1 MIDNY
6 IGSVDNEHHVTE
18 YTLSTG
24 KVITLTEEEADE
36 LCQYID
42 KAKYAALVESL
53 EIEVASLEEENSDL
67 HEEKDELENQVNKL
81 LGANK
86 SFPATP
92 GICVRYN
99 TSLDRLVEIFK
110 SLNARANPSIM
121 INIKKLSACNTA
133 LSVVINNTIYNVL
146 VPDYT
151 DPESLEKYLRD
162 SLGSHTYSLN
172 VLDK

>member
-1 MIDNY
+1 MITDY
-6 IGSVDNEHHVTE
+6 IGSNDTEHHVTE

-24 KVITLTEEEADE
+24 KVITITEEEADE
-36 LCQYID
+36 LCQFID
-42 KAKYAALVESL
+42 KANYAALVESL
-53 EIEVASLEEENSDL
+53 EIEVESLEEENSDL

-86 SFPATP
+86 SISSNP

-121 INIKKLSACNTA
+121 INIRKLNACNTA

>member
-1 MIDNY
+1 MITNY
-6 IGSVDNEHHVTE
+6 VGSNDTEHHITE
-18 YTLSTG
+18 YTLTTG
-24 KVITLTEEEADE
+24 KVVTLTEDEADE
-36 LCQYID
+36 LCQFID
-42 KAKYAALVESL
+42 KTKYASLVDALEAEVESL
-53 EIEVASLEEENSDL
+53 DEENSSL
-67 HEEKDELENQVNKL
+67 HTEVKELENQVNKL

-86 SFPATP
+86 SIPTNP

-99 TSLDRLVEIFK
+99 TSLDRLAEIFK

-121 INIKKLSACNTA
+121 INIRKLNACNTA

-151 DPESLEKYLRD
+151 HTESLEKYLRD
-162 SLGSHTYSLN
+162 TLGSHTYSLN

>member
-1 MIDNY
+1 MITDY
-6 IGSVDNEHHVTE
+6 IGSNDTEHHVTK

-24 KVITLTEEEADE
+24 KIVTLTEEEADE
-36 LCQYID
+36 LCQFID
-42 KAKYAALVESL
+42 KANYAALVESL
-53 EIEVASLEEENSDL
+53 EIEVESLDEENSSL
-67 HEEKDELENQVNKL
+67 HEEVKELENQVTKL
-81 LGANK
+81 RGANK

-110 SLNARANPSIM
+110 SLNVRANPSIM
-121 INIKKLSACNTA
+121 INIRKLSACNTT

-146 VPDYT
+146 VADYT

>member
-1 MIDNY
+1 MITDY
-6 IGSVDNEHHVTE
+6 IGSNNTEHHVTE
-18 YTLSTG
+18 YTFSTG

-36 LCQYID
+36 LCQHID
-42 KAKYAALVESL
+42 KANYAALVESL
-53 EIEVASLEEENSDL
+53 EAEVESLEEENSEL
-67 HEEKDELENQVNKL
+67 HEEKNELKNQVNKL

-92 GICVRYN
+92 SICVRYN

-146 VPDYT
+146 VADYT
-151 DPESLEKYLRD
+151 DPESLEIHLRE
-162 SLGSHTYSLN
+162 LLCSHKYSLN

>member
-1 MIDNY
+1 MITDY
-6 IGSVDNEHHVTE
+6 IGSNDTEHHVTE

-24 KVITLTEEEADE
+24 KVITLTEEEVDE

-42 KAKYAALVESL
+42 KTNFASLVESL
-53 EIEVASLEEENSDL
+53 EIEVASLLEEKDEL

-92 GICVRYN
+92 GICVRYS

-121 INIKKLSACNTA
+121 INIKKLNTCNTT

-151 DPESLEKYLRD
+151 DPVELEKYLRD

>member
-1 MIDNY
+1 MITDY
-6 IGSVDNEHHVTE
+6 IGSNNTEHHVTE

-36 LCQYID
+36 LCQFID
-42 KAKYAALVESL
+42 KANYAALVESL

-92 GICVRYN
+92 GVCVRYN
-99 TSLDRLVEIFK
+99 TSLDRLAEIFN

-121 INIKKLSACNTA
+121 INIRKLSACNTV

-146 VPDYT
+146 VADYT
-151 DPESLEKYLRD
+151 DPEGLEKYLRD
-162 SLGSHTYSLN
+162 LLGSHTYSLN

>member
-1 MIDNY
+1 MITDY
-6 IGSVDNEHHVTE
+6 IGSNDTEHHVTE

-36 LCQYID
+36 LCQFID
-42 KAKYAALVESL
+42 KANYAALVESL
-53 EIEVASLEEENSDL
+53 EIEVESLEEENSSL
-67 HEEKDELENQVNKL
+67 HLENNVLENQVNKL

-99 TSLDRLVEIFK
+99 TSLDRIAEIFN

-121 INIKKLSACNTA
+121 INIRKLNACNTA

-146 VPDYT
+146 VADYT
-151 DPESLEKYLRD
+151 DPEGLEKYLRD
-162 SLGSHTYSLN
+162 LLGSHTYSLN
-172 VLDK
+172 ILDK

>member
-1 MIDNY
+1 MITNY
-6 IGSVDNEHHVTE
+6 IGSKDSEHHVTE

-36 LCQYID
+36 LCQFID
-42 KAKYAALVESL
+42 KAKYATLVESL

-67 HEEKDELENQVNKL
+67 HGEKDELENQVNKL

-92 GICVRYN
+92 GVCVRYN
-99 TSLDRLVEIFK
+99 TSLDRIVEIFN

-121 INIKKLSACNTA
+121 INIRKLNACNTA
-133 LSVVINNTIYNVL
+133 LSVVINNTIY
-146 VPDYT
+146 
-151 DPESLEKYLRD
+151 
-162 SLGSHTYSLN
+162 
-172 VLDK
+172 

>member
-1 MIDNY
+1 MNSLY
-6 IGSVDNEHHVTE
+6 IGSKDKEHHVTE
-18 YTLSTG
+18 YTLTTG
-24 KVITLTEEEADE
+24 KVITLTEDEADE
-36 LCQYID
+36 LCQFID
-42 KAKYAALVESL
+42 KTNYASLVESL
-53 EIEVASLEEENSDL
+53 EIEVESLEEENSDL
-67 HEEKDELENQVNKL
+67 HEENDKLENQVNKL

-99 TSLDRLVEIFK
+99 TSLDRLAEIFN

-121 INIKKLSACNTA
+121 INIRKLNACNTA

-146 VPDYT
+146 VADYT
-151 DPESLEKYLRD
+151 DPKSLEKYLRD

>member
-1 MIDNY
+1 MITNY
-6 IGSVDNEHHVTE
+6 IGSNDTEHHVTE

-36 LCQYID
+36 LCQFID
-42 KAKYAALVESL
+42 KANYAALVESL
-53 EIEVASLEEENSDL
+53 EIEVASLEEENSSL
-67 HEEKDELENQVNKL
+67 HLEVNVLENQVNKL

-92 GICVRYN
+92 GVCVRYN
-99 TSLDRLVEIFK
+99 TSLDRLAEIFN

-121 INIKKLSACNTA
+121 INIRKLNACNTA

-146 VPDYT
+146 VADYT
-151 DPESLEKYLRD
+151 DPEGLEKYLRNL
-162 SLGSHTYSLN
+162 LGSHTYSLN
-172 VLDK
+172 ILDK

>member
-1 MIDNY
+1 MITDY
-6 IGSVDNEHHVTE
+6 IGSNDTEHHVTE

-42 KAKYAALVESL
+42 KANYASLVESL
-53 EIEVASLEEENSDL
+53 ETEVESLDEENSTL
-67 HEEKDELENQVNKL
+67 HQEVEDLENQVNKL

-99 TSLDRLVEIFK
+99 TSLDRLVEIFN

-121 INIKKLSACNTA
+121 INIRKLNACNTA

-146 VPDYT
+146 VADCT
-151 DPESLEKYLRD
+151 DPESLEKHLRGL
-162 SLGSHTYSLN
+162 LGSHTYSLN

>member
-1 MIDNY
+1 MIDIY

-42 KAKYAALVESL
+42 KANYAALVESL
-53 EIEVASLEEENSDL
+53 ETEVESLNEENLDL
-67 HEEKDELENQVNKL
+67 REEKDELENQVNKL

-121 INIKKLSACNTA
+121 INIKRLNACNTA

>member
-1 MIDNY
+1 MITDY
-6 IGSVDNEHHVTE
+6 IGSNDTEHHVTE

-24 KVITLTEEEADE
+24 KVITITEEEADE
-36 LCQYID
+36 LCQFID
-42 KAKYAALVESL
+42 KANYAALVESL
-53 EIEVASLEEENSDL
+53 EIEVASLE
-67 HEEKDELENQVNKL
+67 EEKDELENQVNKL

-86 SFPATP
+86 SFTATP
-92 GICVRYN
+92 GICVRYS

-121 INIKKLSACNTA
+121 INIRKLNACNTA

-151 DPESLEKYLRD
+151 HTESLEKYLRD

>member
-1 MIDNY
+1 MITNY
-6 IGSVDNEHHVTE
+6 VGSNDTEHHVTE

-24 KVITLTEEEADE
+24 KVVTLTEDEADE
-36 LCQYID
+36 LCQFID
-42 KAKYAALVESL
+42 KTNYASLVESL
-53 EIEVASLEEENSDL
+53 EVEVESLDEENSSL
-67 HEEKDELENQVNKL
+67 HQEVDELQNQVNKL

-121 INIKKLSACNTA
+121 INIRKLNACNTA

-146 VPDYT
+146 VADYT
-151 DPESLEKYLRD
+151 NTESLEKYLRD
-162 SLGSHTYSLN
+162 LLGSHTYSLN

>member
-1 MIDNY
+1 MITDY
-6 IGSVDNEHHVTE
+6 IGSNDTEHHVTE

-24 KVITLTEEEADE
+24 KVITITEEEADE
-36 LCQYID
+36 LCQFID
-42 KAKYAALVESL
+42 KANYAALVESL
-53 EIEVASLEEENSDL
+53 EIEVASLE
-67 HEEKDELENQVNKL
+67 EEKDELENQVNKL

-86 SFPATP
+86 SFTATP
-92 GICVRYN
+92 GICVRYS

-121 INIKKLSACNTA
+121 INIRKLNACNTA

-162 SLGSHTYSLN
+162 LLGSHTYSLN

>member
-1 MIDNY
+1 MTVDY
-6 IGSVDNEHHVTE
+6 IGSNDTEHHVTE

-24 KVITLTEEEADE
+24 KVVTLTEEEADE
-36 LCQYID
+36 LCQFID
-42 KAKYAALVESL
+42 KTNYASLVESL
-53 EIEVASLEEENSDL
+53 EAEVESLDEENSSL
-67 HEEKDELENQVNKL
+67 HLEVIVLENQVNKL

-99 TSLDRLVEIFK
+99 TSLDRIAEIFN

-121 INIKKLSACNTA
+121 INIRKLNACNTA

-146 VPDYT
+146 VADYT
-151 DPESLEKYLRD
+151 DPEGLEKYLRD
-162 SLGSHTYSLN
+162 LLGSHTYSLN
-172 VLDK
+172 ILDK

>member
-1 MIDNY
+1 MDSLY
-6 IGSVDNEHHVTE
+6 IGSNDTEHHVTE

-24 KVITLTEEEADE
+24 KVVTLTEEEADE
-36 LCQYID
+36 LCQFID
-42 KAKYAALVESL
+42 KANYAALVESL

-121 INIKKLSACNTA
+121 INIKKLNACNTA
-133 LSVVINNTIYNVL
+133 LSIVINNTIYNVL

-151 DPESLEKYLRD
+151 HIESLEKYLRD

>member
-42 KAKYAALVESL
+42 KANYAALVESL

-67 HEEKDELENQVNKL
+67 HEEKDELKNQVNKL

-121 INIKKLSACNTA
+121 INIKRLNACNTA

>member
-1 MIDNY
+1 MIANY

-24 KVITLTEEEADE
+24 KVITITEEEADE
-36 LCQYID
+36 LCQFID
-42 KAKYAALVESL
+42 KANYASLVESL

-67 HEEKDELENQVNKL
+67 HEEKDELENKVNKL

-86 SFPATP
+86 SFLATP

-121 INIKKLSACNTA
+121 INIRKLNACNTA

>member
-1 MIDNY
+1 MITNY
-6 IGSVDNEHHVTE
+6 VGSSDSEHHVTE

-24 KVITLTEEEADE
+24 KVVTLTEEEADE
-36 LCQYID
+36 LCQFID
-42 KAKYAALVESL
+42 KTNYAKLVESL
-53 EIEVASLEEENSDL
+53 EVEVESLDEENSSL
-67 HEEKDELENQVNKL
+67 HQEVDELQKQVNKL

-86 SFPATP
+86 SIPSNP
-92 GICVRYN
+92 GVCVRYN
-99 TSLDRLVEIFK
+99 TSLDRLAEIFN

-121 INIKKLSACNTA
+121 INIRKLSACNIA

-146 VPDYT
+146 VADYT

-162 SLGSHTYSLN
+162 LLGSHTYSLN

>member
-1 MIDNY
+1 MIVNY
-6 IGSVDNEHHVTE
+6 IGSIDTEHHVTE

-24 KVITLTEEEADE
+24 KVVTLTEEEADE
-36 LCQYID
+36 LCQFID
-42 KAKYAALVESL
+42 KANYASLVESL
-53 EIEVASLEEENSDL
+53 EIEVESLEDENSSL
-67 HEEKDELENQVNKL
+67 HQEVDELQNQVNKL

-99 TSLDRLVEIFK
+99 TSLNRLAEIFN

-121 INIKKLSACNTA
+121 INIRKLNACNTA

-146 VPDYT
+146 VADYT
-151 DPESLEKYLRD
+151 DPEGLEKYLRD
-162 SLGSHTYSLN
+162 LLGSHTYSLN
-172 VLDK
+172 ILDK

>member
-1 MIDNY
+1 MTVDY
-6 IGSVDNEHHVTE
+6 IGSNDTEHHVTE

-24 KVITLTEEEADE
+24 KVVTLTEEEADE

-42 KAKYAALVESL
+42 KTNYASLVESL
-53 EIEVASLEEENSDL
+53 EAEVESLDEENSSL
-67 HEEKDELENQVNKL
+67 NLEVIVLENQVNKL

-99 TSLDRLVEIFK
+99 TSLDRIAEIFN

-121 INIKKLSACNTA
+121 INIRKLNACNTA

-146 VPDYT
+146 VADYT
-151 DPESLEKYLRD
+151 DPEGLEKYLRD
-162 SLGSHTYSLN
+162 LLGSHTYSLN
-172 VLDK
+172 ILDK

>member
-6 IGSVDNEHHVTE
+6 IGSVGNEHHVTE

-42 KAKYAALVESL
+42 KANYAALVESL
-53 EIEVASLEEENSDL
+53 EIEVESLDEENSSL
-67 HEEKDELENQVNKL
+67 HTEVEELENQVNKL

-121 INIKKLSACNTA
+121 INIKKLNACNTA

>member
-42 KAKYAALVESL
+42 KANYAALVESL

-121 INIKKLSACNTA
+121 INIKRLNACNTA

>member
-24 KVITLTEEEADE
+24 KVVTLTEEEADE

-42 KAKYAALVESL
+42 KANYAALVESL

-121 INIKKLSACNTA
+121 INIRKLSACNTA

-146 VPDYT
+146 VADYT

-162 SLGSHTYSLN
+162 LLGSHTYSLN
-172 VLDK
+172 ILDK

>member
-1 MIDNY
+1 MITEY
-6 IGSVDNEHHVTE
+6 IGSDSNKHGLTR

-24 KVITLTEEEADE
+24 LEVILTEEEADE

-42 KAKYAALVESL
+42 KANFAALVESL
-53 EIEVASLEEENSDL
+53 EIEVDSLDEENSSL
-67 HEEKDELENQVNKL
+67 HQEVDELQNQVNKL
-81 LGANK
+81 RGANK

-99 TSLDRLVEIFK
+99 TSLDRIAEVFN

-121 INIKKLSACNTA
+121 INIRKLNACNTA

-151 DPESLEKYLRD
+151 DPEGLEKYLRD
-162 SLGSHTYSLN
+162 LLGSHTYSLN

>member
-1 MIDNY
+1 MITDY
-6 IGSVDNEHHVTE
+6 IGSNNTEHHVTE

-36 LCQYID
+36 LCQFID
-42 KAKYAALVESL
+42 KANYAALVESL

-67 HEEKDELENQVNKL
+67 HEEKDKLENQVNKL

-121 INIKKLSACNTA
+121 INIKKLNACNTA

-151 DPESLEKYLRD
+151 HTESLEKYLRD